1 MAELG
6 KEESGVIWGVEKDHP
21 WLLYPRLHV
30 YPLHSHRI
38 AMLYASPH
46 QTVSIPRASMTFS
59 SCLGPHLLGR
69 GGSQCVCYVNDG
81 RQTDTQTR
89 FFLASIPNPGEWLEA
104 RERELGPGEEDDDWI
119 WGLKLP
125 DNFSFFFLV
134 LSLSLWQPSCSP
146 CVHIHHYKT
155 GHRRR
160 YICLVQCDILTVLQ
174 RTWHIVVAQ
183 YF

>member
-1 MAELG
+1 MSTLCT
-6 KEESGVIWGVEKDHP
+6 VIALQCFTHLPTGP
-21 WLLYPRLHV
+21 WASRGLVWHSAHV
-30 YPLHSHRI
+30 WVLISWRK
-38 AMLYASPH
+38 M
-46 QTVSIPRASMTFS
+46 
-59 SCLGPHLLGR
+59 LGR

-155 GHRRR
+155 GHRRH